1 MYLFPNMK
9 IYINTQP
16 PPPPPPQPSPR
27 IRTNVSRTASSV
39 LSGLIQNVLRRASDN
54 GGATTDPPEDIQF
67 YFGFEAP
74 NGDAATDSENPIRV
88 LSRATELFV
97 SQAREETASTELC
110 SICRNGIGDGEIC
123 RRIRTCGHFFHHA
136 CIDSWFD
143 RNNQTCPVC
152 RAVLTTTETP
162 E

>member
-9 IYINTQP
+9 IYINAHDAQ
-16 PPPPPPQPSPR
+16 PPPQPPPR
-27 IRTNVSRTASSV
+27 IRTSVSRTASSV
-39 LSGLIQNVLRRASDN
+39 LSGLLQNVLRRATEN
-54 GGATTDPPEDIQF
+54 GGGGATTDPPEDIQF

-74 NGDAATDSENPIRV
+74 NGGEAAAESGMIRV

-97 SQAREETASTELC
+97 HQAREDAASTELC
-110 SICRNGIGDGEIC
+110 SICRNGFSHGEIC
-123 RRIRTCGHFFHHA
+123 RRIRACGHFFHHA

-143 RNNQTCPVC
+143 RNHQTCPIC
-152 RAVLTTTETP
+152 RAPLTVENQ